1 MKKKVDL
8 PAAIQKRLEGEK
20 ITVVLDADIASL
32 TLGVLMGLDDI
43 GADFLMDVPDE
54 VPRTETAASAEPAI
68 TIEQMEGDILG
79 SAPGCVHPD
88 VHTPLTDL
96 LSNPEKEA
104 PKKAKRKP
112 IDTGKVKALR
122 KAGWS
127 LQKIADDVGC
137 SIQSVSN
144 ILNREKENEQKE
156 E

>member
-8 PAAIQKRLEGEK
+8 PAAIQKRLEGQK
-20 ITVVLDADIASL
+20 VTVVLDADIASL

-43 GADFLMDVPDE
+43 GADFLIDVPDE
-54 VPRTETAASAEPAI
+54 VPRTESAAPAVPAI
-68 TIEQMEGDILG
+68 TIEQMEGDILD
-79 SAPGCVHPD
+79 PD
-88 VHTPLTDL
+88 E
-96 LSNPEKEA
+96 PEKEA

-127 LQKIADDVGC
+127 LQKIADEMGC
-137 SIQSVSN
+137 STQN
-144 ILNREKENEQKE
+144 ISKILIRGKENEQKE

>member
-8 PAAIQKRLEGEK
+8 PAAIQKRMEGGRV
-20 ITVVLDADIASL
+20 TVVLDADIASL

-54 VPRTETAASAEPAI
+54 VPHTETVAPAVPAI
-68 TIEQMEGDILG
+68 TIEQMEGDILE
-79 SAPGCVHPD
+79 SPPPD
-88 VHTPLTDL
+88 E
-96 LSNPEKEA
+96 PEKEA

-127 LQKIADDVGC
+127 LQKIADEMGC
-137 SIQSVSN
+137 SMQN
-144 ILNREKENEQKE
+144 ISKILIREKDYESKSDN
-156 E
+156 